1 MNGNQRTITL
11 DARRLVG
18 SQLFKQITQGSQ
30 ELEIVFFV
38 MANDV
43 VGFADLSTKLA
54 ECRFSA
60 LIIEHKPSNALKSC
74 SQHYPNFL
82 TTDLSAPRR
91 GQV

>member
-18 SQLFKQITQGSQ
+18 SQLFKQIAQGSQ

-74 SQHYPNFL
+74 SQHYPNFF